1 MLDRHVRA
9 MESAAAAGRREELA
23 EEDMLFH
30 EALFE
35 RVGHRRLY
43 GVWQSFSQT
52 FRVIL
57 EMTDAANTDLKATAA
72 DHRRIL
78 DAIER
83 RDLEQ
88 ARAELVGSLRCGQ
101 SVFEHRLGADPRG
114 RSERAKGGG
123 GA

>member
-1 MLDRHVRA
+1 MT
-9 MESAAAAGRREELA
+9 
-23 EEDMLFH
+23 H

-43 GVWQSFSQT
+43 RVWQSFSQT
-52 FRVIL
+52 FRIIL
-57 EMTDAANTDLKATAA
+57 DMTDAANTDLKATAA

-83 RDLEQ
+83 RDLEH
-88 ARAELVGSLRCGQ
+88 ARAELVGSLRRGQ
-101 SVFEHRLGADPRG
+101 SVFEHWLEADPRG